1 MRKAQ
6 SQADRS
12 GDAGSVGSGGSGLPS
27 DGAGSDVLSVTEFAS
42 GLRVPFAMAVASMR
56 NTGKTLLVSALIN
69 ELLSRGQVDM
79 VLVMSQT
86 AHVNDDYWFL
96 PPRLRQPF
104 NELTIQKLMDHQSRR
119 PKGKRDQVLLVL
131 DDVLSDKEAERS
143 RFIKALY
150 TKGRHY
156 NLSVILIS
164 QTSNVAL
171 SPAIKQNSDY
181 ILYSRL
187 NRFQLAVLWESI
199 TNMDKRDFIRYS
211 ETHNKD
217 FTFLCVD
224 NTSQSNRPE
233 DFLLKVRVSDAEAAK
248 ISPGDISET
257 DSDGETSGSE
267 W

>member
-6 SQADRS
+6 EPEERMSTGYESESEPGID
-12 GDAGSVGSGGSGLPS
+12 GDT
-27 DGAGSDVLSVTEFAS
+27 LSITDFSS

-69 ELLSRGQVDM
+69 ELLVTGKVDM

-86 AHVNDDYWFL
+86 AHVNNDYWFL
-96 PPRLRQPF
+96 PARLRQPF

-119 PKGKRDQVLLVL
+119 PKGRRDQVLLVL
-131 DDVLSDKEAERS
+131 DDVLSDREAERS

-156 NLSVILIS
+156 DLSVILIS

-187 NRFQLAVLWESI
+187 NRFQLAVLWE
-199 TNMDKRDFIRYS
+199 FIRYS

-233 DFLLKVRVSDAEAAK
+233 DFLLKVRVTDEEAAK
-248 ISPGDISET
+248 ISPEESEE
-257 DSDGETSGSE
+257 SDGETSGSE